1 MELERC
7 SRSDILGM
15 DNTEWT
21 ADEIAAAT
29 LETWQRLIDMV
40 NGKRFCRHGVEI
52 PGDCRDCGLVTR
64 WLADGTTCGNR

>member
-1 MELERC
+1 MRGQ
-7 SRSDILGM
+7 R
-15 DNTEWT
+15 T
-21 ADEIAAAT
+21 AI
-29 LETWQRLIDMV
+29 LETWQRLIDTV